1 MASFFI
7 GQQWLKIRVLDYLNN
22 EDQISLIEKIA
33 KKKTQREVLS
43 VILKNFDIDI
53 FKNSPLMLE
62 DIYLYN
68 YIKYEITSSK
78 FPRTSLIMKYERR
91 LLKKVK
97 S

>member
-1 MASFFI
+1 MKFHPI
-7 GQQWLKIRVLDYLNN
+7 DILKIRVLDYLNN

>member
-1 MASFFI
+1 MKFHPI
-7 GQQWLKIRVLDYLNN
+7 DLLKIRVLDYLTN
-22 EDQISLIEKIA
+22 EDQFSLIEKIA
-33 KKKTQREVLS
+33 KKKTHREVLS

-97 S
+97 I